1 MDKNPQTLENLIYK
15 FYLQNV
21 QNVMVTSVI
30 NNIYKQYELGLI
42 TLMAQICFSTHERR
56 HLVIVTRAVFVYE
69 LNLLQS

>member
-1 MDKNPQTLENLIYK
+1 MDKTPQTLENLIYK

-42 TLMAQICFSTHERR
+42 TLMAQICLLTHERR
-56 HLVIVTRAVFVYE
+56 HLVIVIRAVFADE
-69 LNLLQS
+69 LN